1 MYSDSIPI
9 NGCKI
14 WDSTHYIILCSKPC
28 LFVFCRE
35 ERRELESNAPFFRP
49 SPCESSWTTHG
60 EYDWFLKERTI
71 TLARGHRSNPMGYD
85 EFFFFLLHSA
95 KYNDTSRVVGYVE
108 TCTFYGASLRLGMA
122 YARTKPFGRV
132 SRSRA
137 IILHIFYSKFIRR
150 PGRTRRRRNFENV
163 CVAQRFYYVNGRK
176 NVAHTHGSHLWWRRE
191 ERKIK

>member
-1 MYSDSIPI
+1 MFKTVFV
-9 NGCKI
+9 C
-14 WDSTHYIILCSKPC
+14 ILSGG
-28 LFVFCRE
+28 E
-35 ERRELESNAPFFRP
+35 ERTRIECTVFPSESVRILVNNTRRVRLVFERADDNISTRSPLEPNGIR
-49 SPCESSWTTHG
+49 
-60 EYDWFLKERTI
+60 RV
-71 TLARGHRSNPMGYD
+71 
-85 EFFFFLLHSA
+85 FFFLLHSA